1 MAISQA
7 PALAL
12 FDIDG
17 TLLRRAGPHH
27 REALIEA
34 VRRVTGYDTTTD
46 GIPVQGMLDPIILAE
61 MMSRAGAGRALIRQS
76 MPEVERAAERYY
88 RRVCPPLD
96 RKHCPGVEPLL
107 DRLRRRG
114 FLLALVT
121 GNQATTYAN
130 RTRQHLWSI
139 RPSILLVLSSAADLL
154 IASTLASRGI
164 AGRLLA
170 KLEYLNPG
178 FSKKDRVA
186 RQMIEDAEIA
196 GLKAEREAAVQNLVV
211 QAEDKVVQQKVADRV
226 AAITAPRTI
235 DSEARQRMKSILTSV
250 GHNPIKISAYN
261 SNAESVDFAQTLADI
276 FKESGWKV
284 EGPTIGLSGTGP
296 MGIWVQVP
304 LPKDPLP
311 VEPRPADVPPMP
323 KARGAQEDGLVAI
336 TSLPSPVRQ
345 LVQALEAGGVKDINY
360 LQAAN
365 LNPGDLDLFIGGKV
379 PH

>member
-1 MAISQA
+1 MNPIRY
-7 PALAL
+7 ALAHL
-12 FDIDG
+12 PGWNSLETVDRLATYSSWFAIIG
-17 TLLRRAGPHH
+17 GLGILMI
-27 REALIEA
+27 IELVA
-34 VRRVTGYDTTTD
+34 HVY
-46 GIPVQGMLDPIILAE
+46 
-61 MMSRAGAGRALIRQS
+61 AGRR
-76 MPEVERAAERYY
+76 EE
-88 RRVCPPLD
+88 
-96 RKHCPGVEPLL
+96 
-107 DRLRRRG
+107 
-114 FLLALVT
+114 LV
-121 GNQATTYAN
+121 A
-130 RTRQHLWSI
+130 
-139 RPSILLVLSSAADLL
+139 
-154 IASTLASRGI
+154 
-164 AGRLLA
+164 
-170 KLEYLNPG
+170 
-178 FSKKDRVA
+178 VA
-186 RQMIEDAEIA
+186 HTAEIA
-196 GLKAEREAAVQNLVV
+196 GLKDEREAAVQNLVV